1 MKKSSLLILSI
12 TLVLGIQS
20 CKSDLNGPGD
30 PVILAAFYDSSLVD
44 ISGTWRMDGDSN
56 KYVVLTIETSG
67 LRFYP
72 KDSEKLEGNFDK
84 RFSRRVMVKKNGR
97 ENAGTIYGVDL
108 HASQVGLAI
117 YSADSLQITEPCR
130 GDPTPTLYGRYFRVR

>member
-1 MKKSSLLILSI
+1 MKKGNLLIVAIALI
-12 TLVLGIQS
+12 VGIQS
-20 CKSDLNGPGD
+20 CNSDPNGPGE

-44 ISGTWRMDGDSN
+44 VAGTWRMDGDSN
-56 KYVVLTIETSG
+56 KYVVLTIQTSS

-72 KDSEKLEGNFDK
+72 KDSAKLEGNFDK
-84 RFSRRVMVKKNGR
+84 RYSRTILVKRNGR

-117 YSADSLQITEPCR
+117 YSADSLQITEPCG